1 MHYFRD
7 FWRQSVSVPPGDL
20 LAVKQFKVWVRWLAG
35 CWMLKRQ
42 RLIHGAAFH
51 PTGQKWAEVVEALVG
66 WGDFEQSVAML
77 WLCCWC
83 QGANSVFVTQEGGNK
98 ENTSEINNH
107 NTKYAAVKC
116 QWSLGRGYLAIDS
129 KRCQHIGWMHKALI
143 TANGLLKK
151 EGKACQEHRDVCWLW
166 QRLWSCWK
174 QGLLYCA
181 DIKQR
186 FKGEQKCNYCLK
198 SKLLRSTLRWVI
210 KKWLMGKWGTS
221 VDSHVK

>member
-1 MHYFRD
+1 MVGWLLNAEKAEIDTRRCLPSP
-7 FWRQSVSVPPGDL
+7 WAEVSRGGGSIGG
-20 LAVKQFKVWVRWLAG
+20 VRWLWAVCG
-35 CWMLKRQ
+35 NALVVLLVSGSRQ
-42 RLIHGAAFH
+42 RVCN
-51 PTGQKWAEVVEALVG
+51 TG
-66 WGDFEQSVAML
+66 
-77 WLCCWC
+77 
-83 QGANSVFVTQEGGNK
+83 GGNK

-107 NTKYAAVKC
+107 NTNYAAVKC